1 MSSLDQEI
9 FNDTTVDR
17 ENYKSVIS
25 EWIDSRDVNFTHAVT
40 LNINHIKLQRHI
52 QRTAS
57 SCSSSDRKYV
67 YDLCIKNLK
76 IFSYRLARSLYGN
89 AWKRHKK
96 SFVWIP
102 IVEGFRSGEKLHF
115 HCHLCVDQDRHAGLE
130 EKIKF
135 IWNETPFGSVN
146 VVVENYRDSGWI
158 GYSTKCASPTRLEDI
173 VWDCVIDSHNKDNC

>member
-1 MSSLDQEI
+1 MSSQDQEI
-9 FNDTTVDR
+9 FNKTKFER
-17 ENYKSVIS
+17 EEYKSAIA
-25 EWIDSRDVNFTHAVT
+25 EWIESRSVSYTHAVT
-40 LNINHIKLQRHI
+40 LNINHIKLQRYI
-52 QRTAS
+52 QSAAS
-57 SCSSSDRKYV
+57 ICSPSDRTLV
-67 YDLCIKNLK
+67 QELCIENLK
-76 IFSYRLARSLYGN
+76 TFTRRLAKSLYGN

-102 IVEGFRSGEKLHF
+102 IVEGFRIGEKLHF
-115 HCHLCVDQDRHAGLE
+115 HCHLCVDRDRHAGLE
-130 EKIKF
+130 EKIKS